1 MSIKIYANLT
11 SNYICHSVEASQI
24 SMDKLLDMPSS
35 SKTINKITQGKK
47 KNYPNYIK
55 YRLTCRMNKHVWCQP
70 YCVLCN
76 ELVKIKNKHEFLK
89 DFLFYF
95 FIN

>member
-11 SNYICHSVEASQI
+11 LNYICHSVEVSQI
-24 SMDKLLDMPSS
+24 SLDKLLDMASS
-35 SKTINKITQGKK
+35 LKTINKITQGKK

-55 YRLTCRMNKHVWCQP
+55 YHLTCRMDKHGWWQP

-76 ELVKIKNKHEFLK
+76 ELMVR
-89 DFLFYF
+89 
-95 FIN
+95 